1 MHDPYLSVHC
11 KAAKSSFL
19 CYKDYFCFH
28 TALCLVILQSESLIQ
43 NIKAQ
48 IQAVSSVLKLHL
60 PYYTITNIINTEK
73 LSTLCEL
80 NSNL

>member
-43 NIKAQ
+43 TIKAQ
-48 IQAVSSVLKLHL
+48 IQAVSSVFKLHL

-73 LSTLCEL
+73 LSILCEL